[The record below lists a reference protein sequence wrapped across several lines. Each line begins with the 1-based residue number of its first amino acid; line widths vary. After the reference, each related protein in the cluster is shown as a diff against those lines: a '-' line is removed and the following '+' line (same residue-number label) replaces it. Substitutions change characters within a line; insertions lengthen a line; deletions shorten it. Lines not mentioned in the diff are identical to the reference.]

1 MKKRKHVGV
10 RMMYL
15 WVFLMPGGFATRA
28 LAGATYHWNWSESPN
43 WGSWTWQ
50 PYYGG
55 SSTLR
60 WTSDDWWYS
69 DHANAIRNNSWKGFR
84 FEWEGYNPG

>member
-15 WVFLMPGGFATRA
+15 WVFLMLGGFATRA

-50 PYYGG
+50 PY
-55 SSTLR
+55 
-60 WTSDDWWYS
+60 
-69 DHANAIRNNSWKGFR
+69 
-84 FEWEGYNPG
+84 